1 MTCELGFVYFLS
13 DLVVW
18 PATPPGHPITQ
29 IYFPKNVSASNPGP
43 ASKKKNERKKEIG
56 QSDWENNRKNKKKRK
71 RVCTWMC
78 TVHVSFL
85 FCFFFFGWAW
95 WRLLPGFVWDC
106 IVRHTGAYTSCKK
119 TVWEELKTEMYCA
132 ADTVTHTHTHTH
144 REGHISS
151 PSAWRQDKT
160 RETQLPM

>member
-56 QSDWENNRKNKKKRK
+56 QSDWENNRKNKKKES
-71 RVCTWMC
+71 VC
-78 TVHVSFL
+78 VHECARCMFL
-85 FCFFFFGWAW
+85 SCFVFFFWLGVVAAPPWVCL
-95 WRLLPGFVWDC
+95 RL
-106 IVRHTGAYTSCKK
+106 
-119 TVWEELKTEMYCA
+119 YCA
-132 ADTVTHTHTHTH
+132 TH
-144 REGHISS
+144 RCIHVLQKDSVRGAEN
-151 PSAWRQDKT
+151 
-160 RETQLPM
+160 